1 MSVRTRTTL
10 AAAAATLL
18 TAMALIPLTED
29 GTWYTRAVI
38 AVALLAGVGAA
49 ARRFSAPRP
58 TVVAV
63 ELVAAVAL
71 LSFFFAREQAVAWLL
86 PGPGAVARLAALARQ
101 GLVDVTEYANP
112 APLTDGI
119 GLLLV
124 GGVLLIAVLVDTLAV
139 TYALAA
145 PAGLPLL
152 ALYSVAAGL
161 AEEGGA
167 GAFAF
172 GAAAVGY
179 LVLLLADGRERLT
192 RWGRTF
198 GGAGAASRGGG
209 QRTGRRIGAAALGVA
224 LLAPAALPSLG
235 TSLVGGLGSGSGTGT
250 GGRGNGNSVDL
261 LVALR
266 DNLNDSDDRTVLTV
280 RTTSRR
286 AGDMYLRIVSLDEFD
301 GTTWKASPR
310 RTVLLPPRFPD
321 PPGLGAQVRRKE
333 VTSRITAA
341 DWYEQRHLPMPY
353 PATWAEALGRWRL
366 DPLNLTVSADA
377 GATTEGETWEVS
389 SLEVLPTREQLASAP
404 APGPELRNFTDLPST
419 LPDEV
424 GETARA
430 VTEDAGNA
438 YEQAVALQDWFSVTG
453 GFTYDTEVELGED
466 PDAIAR
472 FLEARQ
478 GFCVHFSFAMAAMA
492 RSLGIPARVAVG
504 FAPGAERGD
513 GSMEVNLRDA
523 HAWPELYFE
532 GVGWTRFEPTPTRGT
547 VPDYTRPETT
557 PGGATPTPSA
567 AAEDD
572 ELTAPK
578 PKPSSSESCTPERRR
593 LDACPDEDEPAA
605 AAGGGG
611 PRWPQ
616 VLLWSLVALV
626 VVLAPLSPML
636 WRTRVRRRRLGPP
649 SRGGAD
655 VAPHTLRLWREVTD
669 TAWDLGT
676 VPDDSLT
683 PRRAAERIARV
694 GGLDGPR
701 TDAVHR
707 VATAVERVLYAPRA
721 EAVPGTAADAR
732 AVVEA
737 LRAAATG
744 PARLRA
750 TLAPRSAA
758 RAVARL
764 RRRVSGVW
772 ASGAWTSKAWRSRLA
787 KRTG

>member
-18 TAMALIPLTED
+18 TALALIPLTEE
-29 GTWYTRAVI
+29 GTWYAKAVV
-38 AVALLAGVGAA
+38 AVALLAGVGAT

-58 TVVAV
+58 TVVLV
-63 ELVAAVAL
+63 ELMLSLGL
-71 LSFFFAREQAVAWLL
+71 LSLLFAREHAVAQLF
-86 PGPGAVARLAALARQ
+86 PGPGAVTRLVVLARQ
-101 GLVDVTEYANP
+101 GLADVTEYANP
-112 APLTDGI
+112 APLTPGI
-119 GLLLV
+119 SLLLV

-179 LVLLLADGRERLT
+179 LTLLLADGRERLT

-198 GGAGAASRGGG
+198 GGPPGVAAGRGQRPGPGRG

-235 TSLVGGLGSGSGTGT
+235 PSLLGGLGSGSGSGA
-250 GGRGNGNSVDL
+250 GGRGTGNSVDL

-286 AGDMYLRIVSLDEFD
+286 TSDMYLRIASLDEFD

-310 RTVLLPPRFPD
+310 RTVPLPPRFPD
-321 PPGLGAQVRRKE
+321 PPGLGRQVLRKE

-353 PATWAEALGRWRL
+353 PATWAEALGQWRL
-366 DPLNLTVSADA
+366 DPLSLTVSGDG

-404 APGPELRNFTDLPST
+404 APGPELRNFTDLPSS
-419 LPDEV
+419 LPDGV

-453 GFTYDTEVELGED
+453 GFTYDTEVEVGED

-472 FLEARQ
+472 FLDARQ

-513 GSMEVNLRDA
+513 GSVEVNLQDA

-547 VPDYTRPETT
+547 VPEYTRPETT

-567 AAEDD
+567 APEDD
-572 ELTAPK
+572 ELTAPR
-578 PKPSSSESCTPERRR
+578 PKPSSSASCTPELRR

-616 VLLWSLVALV
+616 VLLWSLLAVV
-626 VVLAPLSPML
+626 VVLLPLSPML
-636 WRTRVRRRRLGPP
+636 WRRRVRGRRLGTPP
-649 SRGGAD
+649 RDEAD
-655 VAPHTLRLWREVTD
+655 VAAHTLRLWREVTD

-676 VPDDSLT
+676 VPDGSLT
-683 PRRAAERIARV
+683 PRRAAERVART

-707 VATAVERVLYAPRA
+707 LATAVE
-721 EAVPGTAADAR
+721 
-732 AVVEA
+732 
-737 LRAAATG
+737 
-744 PARLRA
+744 
-750 TLAPRSAA
+750 
-758 RAVARL
+758 
-764 RRRVSGVW
+764 
-772 ASGAWTSKAWRSRLA
+772 
-787 KRTG
+787 

>member
-1 MSVRTRTTL
+1 MSLRTRTTL

-18 TAMALIPLTED
+18 TALALIPLTEE
-29 GTWYTRAVI
+29 GTWYAKAVV
-38 AVALLAGVGAA
+38 AVALLAGVGAT

-58 TVVAV
+58 TVVVV
-63 ELVAAVAL
+63 ELTASLAL
-71 LSFFFAREQAVAWLL
+71 LSLFFAREQAVAWLL
-86 PGPGAVARLAALARQ
+86 PGPEAVTRLAVLARQ
-101 GLVDVTEYANP
+101 GLADVTEYANP
-112 APLTDGI
+112 APLTPGI
-119 GLLLV
+119 SLLLV

-198 GGAGAASRGGG
+198 GGPPTDAAGRGPRPG
-209 QRTGRRIGAAALGVA
+209 QGRGQPTGRRIGAAALGVA

-235 TSLVGGLGSGSGTGT
+235 TSLVGGLGSGSGSGS
-250 GGRGNGNSVDL
+250 GGRGTGNSVDL

-286 AGDMYLRIVSLDEFD
+286 TSDMYLRIASLDEFD

-310 RTVLLPPRFPD
+310 RTVPLPPRFPD
-321 PPGLGAQVRRKE
+321 PPGLGRQVLRKE

-353 PATWAEALGRWRL
+353 PATWAEALGQWRL
-366 DPLNLTVSADA
+366 DPLSLTVSGDA

-389 SLEVLPTREQLASAP
+389 SLEVLPTRDQLASAP
-404 APGPELRNFTDLPST
+404 APGPELRNFTDLPSS

-453 GFTYDTEVELGED
+453 GFTYDTEVEVGED

-472 FLEARQ
+472 FLDTRQ

-513 GSMEVNLRDA
+513 GSVEVNLQDA

-547 VPDYTRPETT
+547 VPEYTRPETT
-557 PGGATPTPSA
+557 PGGATPSPSA
-567 AAEDD
+567 APEDD

-578 PKPSSSESCTPERRR
+578 PKPSSSASCTPELRRM
-593 LDACPDEDEPAA
+593 DACPDEDEPAA

-616 VLLWSLVALV
+616 VLLWSLLALV
-626 VVLAPLSPML
+626 VVLVPLSPML
-636 WRTRVRRRRLGPP
+636 WRVRARRRRLGTPP
-649 SRGGAD
+649 RDEAD
-655 VAPHTLRLWREVTD
+655 VASHTLRLWREVTD

-676 VPDDSLT
+676 VPDHSLT
-683 PRRAAERIARV
+683 PRRAAERVARA
-694 GGLDGPR
+694 GRLDP
-701 TDAVHR
+701 AAAEALHR
-707 VATAVERVLYAPRA
+707 LATSVEQVLYAPRA
-721 EAVPGTAADAR
+721 VPGRAADA
-732 AVVEA
+732 ADVCAA
-737 LRAAATG
+737 LQGSVGRGT
-744 PARLRA
+744 RLRA
-750 TLAPRSAA
+750 LLAPRSAVRVRRALAA
-758 RAVARL
+758 RAAGVRARSA
-764 RRRVSGVW
+764 RR
-772 ASGAWTSKAWRSRLA
+772 AT
-787 KRTG
+787 